1 MFAAASRIRTWFGK
15 EEDMETDKIDDP
27 IEIDV
32 LDDNETKEPDI
43 IVEDIK
49 AEEPKEDKDPVDDG
63 LEALKAQLERE
74 RQARL
79 DAERRANEAA
89 QNAYQ
94 AQNEAQDT
102 NLHLVSNAI
111 ETVKQ
116 TNDILKANYRDA
128 MAAGDYDVAAEIQ
141 TEMSANAAKLLQLEQ
156 GKQALENA
164 PRYEAP
170 QPYVADPVEALASQ
184 LSPRSADWVRRNP
197 QFATDA
203 RLYSKMIAAHNLA
216 VADGIPPDSDDY
228 FDSIES
234 ILKVGSQ
241 RNAEDNTSAAAA
253 PVQRRSSPP
262 AAPVS
267 RSGTGTGS
275 RPNRVTLSAEEREIA
290 SFMGM
295 TPEEYGRNKLALKK
309 EGKLN

>member
-1 MFAAASRIRTWFGK
+1 MDP
-15 EEDMETDKIDDP
+15 EKIDDP

-32 LDDNETKEPDI
+32 LDDVETKEPDI
-43 IVEDIK
+43 IVEEPK

-63 LEALKAQLERE
+63 LEAIKAQLERE

-89 QNAYQ
+89 HNAYQ
-94 AQNEAQDT
+94 AQNEVQDS
-102 NLHLVSNAI
+102 NLHLVTNAI

-116 TNDILKANYRDA
+116 QNDILKANYRDA
-128 MAAGDYDVAAEIQ
+128 MAAQDFEIAAEIQ

-164 PRYEAP
+164 PRTEAP

-197 QFATDA
+197 QFATDQ

-216 VADGIPPDSDDY
+216 VADGIAPDTDDY

-241 RNAEDNTSAAAA
+241 RTHEEPTSSASA

-262 AAPVS
+262 AATVS
-267 RSGTGTGS
+267 RSGTGTGT
-275 RPNRVTLSAEEREIA
+275 RPNRVTLTAEEREMA